1 VGPALVILLCFF
13 PWLQLVEAQGD
24 QEEGEVQIEPS
35 EGEIQPGATIRFTF
49 PTAMVAADRLD
60 VANQPLP
67 FQSEPKLQGEF
78 LWKSPTE
85 GAFTIREVV
94 AGASYHLTLVPG
106 LVDVDGKPV
115 KAANWSADFTAPTF
129 SVSSDFEESAH
140 INSRVQ
146 VPLGSTYEVKLAEVA
161 EHAYFQD
168 RDSRQRFAA
177 EAIQTNENPVEAK
190 VFRVA
195 PREPLPVD
203 RIYDLVVDGLLDSKT
218 RQPLAYPK
226 VFPIGK
232 AAPLKIEWVGAF
244 NHPLQEPEIHI
255 KFTDSVE
262 PSEATI
268 PGNVRIEP
276 AVPNLRLLASGDE
289 IVAKGDFDQAQRY
302 RVTVSPDLKGER
314 GYSLAAESRWGATFH
329 AKEPCVV
336 FPYSELFLR
345 ARQELRFSFLQIN
358 TPKLTWKLAGI
369 PLEKLGAVRSRLTEF
384 TREQIDPLTGKPEQ
398 DPRTGFHKAY
408 PTELLI
414 DAFDL
419 PVATRGE
426 FDASLGNAETLR
438 EIRCTTSAPISGPYL
453 LEVSSTLDNGHVVG
467 NRSIVFVSD
476 FIVSEKRTPTTVI
489 VRLAKMSDAQPV
501 SGVTVRAITA
511 DNIELERAVTNK
523 EGIAT
528 FPRQELVS
536 SKGSRVAFYVADT
549 ANGIVVR
556 SESAEGA
563 FNSGNDV
570 ATPLAR
576 NRAAIVTDRNLY
588 RPGQTVKM
596 KGMTRIA
603 TATGL
608 NVPAER
614 RIQWRIVEGEGNQ
627 VAGEGTVALSE
638 SGGWEASWNVP
649 EKTATGH
656 YDILC
661 GVGDKDY
668 AGSAGINIEEYRV
681 PLFSVVLDS
690 KREIGT
696 TSHVRLSSAYFH
708 GAPNAGARV
717 HWQATWTAI
726 AETSTDN
733 SKCYNARSEVGP
745 RIDPDTE
752 QVKSIE
758 GDTSLDA
765 RGLASL
771 ECESPFKENAA
782 IGHAS
787 VVWRADVTSV
797 DGQTITGGTLSD
809 VYSARARLAV
819 RASEGNA
826 PEKVV
831 RVKIEALD
839 FDDQSVGDIPVRVD
853 LYHVVSKTVKEQV
866 GPFVYHYRNTDQF
879 TKVASQD
886 AKTPNELSFS
896 VQDTGI
902 YVPAVSTSDLH
913 TPLVS
918 DDTTVTGEE
927 YAELPVENETGLE
940 IDHRTEP
947 FKPGETAVLTTKSP
961 FAGMAWVS
969 VETDEILDTF
979 LVPLAGNAGRIEL
992 AIKPEYA
999 PNAFV
1004 SIYLTRP
1011 GGDQGLPRERFAFT
1025 ELAVQRP
1032 DRQLKIESRC
1042 TAAGST
1048 QNTIA
1053 TAGEITVRPGQTVRG
1068 DLRVTSDGK
1077 PVAGADLAVF
1087 VVDDAVLKLGDW
1099 HLPDLFG
1106 SFYYQRQFGVRSF
1119 HSLSA
1124 YTEEIARRSLTQK
1137 GFVIGDG
1144 GAPRNGNVLTPRKEF
1159 RTLAFWQAD
1168 LVTDPGGNATF
1179 QFSAPDN
1186 LTAYRVVAV
1195 GQTKEGQFG
1204 GDASVTLKV
1213 SKPVLVEPALTRFLR
1228 NGDQVEL
1235 RAVVHQNFANSDK
1248 IRVCCFSDQNCQ
1260 LTDATESTQLVEKDV
1275 PAVFRFKAKVSDSQ
1289 LDPAKIRFEA
1299 VAQSD
1304 PQMADSVELSLPVE
1318 PPTIKRTESVA
1329 GTFEGPDFDARSV
1342 MPKSWN
1348 QGCGTVDLTVS
1359 TSPWLPK
1366 IVGLPT
1372 ILNYPHGCFEQIS
1385 SRILGYALM
1394 GNLLAYL
1401 PEADARDA
1409 EYRAVIEKG
1418 IHQFE
1423 ESLLENGMLPYWPG
1437 GRSENPFATIQALWA
1452 INEGA
1457 NAGFEVPERLTHEL
1471 QTSVTNI
1478 IQGRAHAPQFDRVF
1492 ALFVLSQGT
1501 TTEDFKATAEDLYL
1515 RRNEAG
1521 DEGRALLAL
1530 ALRQLGIMP
1539 KEQEQ
1544 LLREID
1550 APPKDRAFDPV
1561 SFTSTTRAE
1570 AINAVAFQTIAP
1582 TLGNPNRPQRVRDRL
1597 LALMN
1602 SSASLST
1609 QENLWLLLA
1618 FKSMLGSEQT
1628 APLQIADAHSI
1639 PSKNHRSA
1647 AWLNLQLTNVQAFK
1661 DLGRTN
1667 LTYLIKAVY
1676 TSDAVETDRADRGFR
1691 VERVVRN
1698 LTDPKRSGS
1707 ADAPFKLGDQI
1718 LVTYRVSTQKL
1729 QSYVALE
1736 DSLPAG
1742 LETVNPDLA
1751 MIGKFFSMPPADPG
1765 DNLLS
1770 LSHSELRDR
1779 STLLYFDTLSPG
1791 TGTYSVLA
1799 RATAAGSFR
1808 WPATQVVPMYDS
1820 RFSGLSPSSLCVIS
1834 GE

>member
-1 VGPALVILLCFF
+1 MRPVLVILLCFF
-13 PWLQLVEAQGD
+13 PWLQLVQAQGD
-24 QEEGEVQIEPS
+24 QEVQIEPS

-60 VANQPLP
+60 VANQPVP

-85 GAFTIREVV
+85 GVFTIREVV
-94 AGASYHLTLVPG
+94 AGASYHLTLTTG
-106 LVDVDGKPV
+106 LLDIEGNPV
-115 KAANWSADFTAPTF
+115 NAADWSADFTTPTF
-129 SVSSDFEESAH
+129 TVSTDFEESEH
-140 INSRVQ
+140 LNSGVQ
-146 VPLGSTYEVKLAEVA
+146 VPLESRYEVKLAEVA
-161 EHAYFQD
+161 EHAFFQD

-177 EAIQTNENPVEAK
+177 EAIQTAENSTEAK
-190 VFRVA
+190 AFRVA
-195 PREPLPVD
+195 PREPLPVG
-203 RIYDLVVDGLLDSKT
+203 RTYDLVISGLLDSKS

-244 NHPLQEPEIHI
+244 NHPLEEAEIRI
-255 KFTDSVE
+255 KFSDSIE
-262 PSEATI
+262 PSQATA

-289 IVAKGDFDQAQRY
+289 IVAKGDFDQAQHY

-314 GYSLAAESRWGATFH
+314 GYALGAESRWGATFH
-329 AKEPCVV
+329 AKEPCIV

-358 TPKLTWKLAGI
+358 TPKLAWKLARI
-369 PLEKLGAVRSRLTEF
+369 PLEKVGAVRSRLTEF
-384 TREQIDPLTGKPEQ
+384 TREQLDPLTGKPEL

-408 PTELLI
+408 ATELLI

-419 PVATRGE
+419 PVVASGDV
-426 FDASLGNAETLR
+426 DASLGNAETLR
-438 EIRCTTSAPISGPYL
+438 EIHCTTSAPISGPYL
-453 LEVSSTLDNGHVVG
+453 LEASSTLENGHVVG

-476 FIVSEKRTPTTVI
+476 FIVSEKRSPTTAI

-501 SGVTVRAITA
+501 SGVTVRAVTA
-511 DNIELERAVTNK
+511 DNIELVRAVTDK
-523 EGIAT
+523 DGIAT
-528 FPRQELVS
+528 FPRQELFS
-536 SKGSRVAFYVADT
+536 PKGPRVAFYVADT
-549 ANGIVVR
+549 PNGVVVR

-563 FNSGNDV
+563 FESGNDI
-570 ATPLAR
+570 ATPQAR

-596 KGMTRIA
+596 KGMMRTA
-603 TATGL
+603 TANGL
-608 NVPAER
+608 SLPAER

-627 VAGEGTVALSE
+627 VAGEGTAALSDN
-638 SGGWEASWNVP
+638 GGWEASWNVP
-649 EKTATGH
+649 EKAATGH
-656 YDILC
+656 YEILC
-661 GVGDKDY
+661 GIGDKDY
-668 AGSAGINIEEYRV
+668 AGSAGVNIEEYRV
-681 PLFSVVLDS
+681 PLFSVVLES
-690 KREIGT
+690 EREIGT

-717 HWQATWTAI
+717 HWQATWTAT
-726 AETSTDN
+726 AETNGD
-733 SKCYNARSEVGP
+733 SKCYNARTEVGP
-745 RIDPDTE
+745 RLDPYAE
-752 QVKSIE
+752 LVKSIE
-758 GDTSLDA
+758 GDTGLDA
-765 RGLASL
+765 RGLAAL

-782 IGHAS
+782 IGHVS

-797 DGQTITGGTLSD
+797 DGQTITGGALTD
-809 VYSARARLAV
+809 VYSGRARLAV
-819 RASEGNA
+819 RAGQGTG
-826 PEKVV
+826 PEKSVQI
-831 RVKIEALD
+831 KIDALD
-839 FDDQSVGDIPVRVD
+839 FDDQSVHDIPVRVD

-879 TKVASQD
+879 TKIASRD
-886 AKTPNELSFS
+886 AKTPSELTFP
-896 VQDTGI
+896 VLDTGD
-902 YVPAVSTSDLH
+902 YVAAVSSPDLH

-918 DDTTVTGEE
+918 DETTVTGEE
-927 YAELPVENETGLE
+927 FAELPVENETSLE
-940 IDHRTEP
+940 IDHQTEP

-961 FAGMAWVS
+961 FAGVAWVS

-992 AIKPEYA
+992 PIKPEYA

-1011 GGDQGLPRERFAFT
+1011 GGDHGLPRERFAFT
-1025 ELAVQRP
+1025 ELAIQRP

-1042 TAAGST
+1042 TVPGST
-1048 QNTIA
+1048 PNA
-1053 TAGEITVRPGQTVRG
+1053 TAVGITVRPGQTVHG

-1099 HLPDLFG
+1099 HLPDLSG
-1106 SFYYQRQFGVRSF
+1106 SFYYPHLFGVRSF

-1144 GAPRNGNVLTPRKEF
+1144 GEPRSGNVLTPRKEF

-1168 LVTDPGGNATF
+1168 LITDQGGNATF
-1179 QFSAPDN
+1179 EFSAPDN
-1186 LTAYRVVAV
+1186 LTAYRFVAV
-1195 GQTKEGQFG
+1195 GQTKAGQFG

-1213 SKPVLVEPALTRFLR
+1213 SKPVLVEPALARFLR

-1235 RAVVHQNFANSDK
+1235 RAVVHQNFATSDK
-1248 IRVCCFSDQNCQ
+1248 IRVRCFSDPNCS
-1260 LTDATESTQLVEKDV
+1260 LTDAAESTQLVEKDV
-1275 PAVFRFKAKVSDSQ
+1275 PAVFRFKAKVSDGGT
-1289 LDPAKIRFEA
+1289 DPAKIRFEA
-1299 VAQSD
+1299 VAQSN
-1304 PQMADSVELSLPVE
+1304 PEMADSVELSLPVE
-1318 PPTIKRTESVA
+1318 PPTIKRTESLA
-1329 GTFEGPDFDARSV
+1329 GTFEGPGFDARSV
-1342 MPKSWN
+1342 MPKSWS
-1348 QGCGTVDLTVS
+1348 QGRGTLDLTVS

-1366 IVGLPT
+1366 IVGLPA

-1385 SRILGYALM
+1385 SRILGYALT
-1394 GNLLAYL
+1394 GNLLAYF
-1401 PEADARDA
+1401 PEGDARDA

-1418 IHQFE
+1418 IRQFD
-1423 ESLLENGMLPYWPG
+1423 ESLLQNGMLPYWPG
-1437 GRSENPFATIQALWA
+1437 GRLENPFATIQALWA

-1457 NAGFEVPERLTHEL
+1457 NAGFEIPERLTHEL
-1471 QTSVTNI
+1471 QTAVTNI
-1478 IQGRAHAPQFDRVF
+1478 IQGRAHAPPFDRVF

-1501 TTEDFKATAEDLYL
+1501 ASEDFKAPAEDLYL

-1521 DEGRALLAL
+1521 DEARALLAL
-1530 ALRQLGIMP
+1530 ALHQLDIMP

-1550 APPKDRAFDPV
+1550 APPKERAFDPV

-1570 AINAVAFQTIAP
+1570 AVSAVAFQTIAP
-1582 TLGNPNRPQRVRDRL
+1582 TLGNPTRPQRVRDRL

-1618 FKSMLGSEQT
+1618 FKSMLGADQT
-1628 APLQIADAHSI
+1628 APLQITDAHSI
-1639 PSKNHRSA
+1639 LSKNHRSA
-1647 AWLNLQLTNVQAFK
+1647 AWLNLQLTDVPALK
-1661 DLGRTN
+1661 DLGRSD
-1667 LTYLIKAVY
+1667 LTYLMKVVY
-1676 TSDAVETDRADRGFR
+1676 TTDAVETDRVDRGFR

-1718 LVTYRVSTQKL
+1718 LVTYRITTQKL
-1729 QSYVALE
+1729 QNYVALE

-1751 MIGKFFSMPPADPG
+1751 MIGKFFSIPPPDPG

-1779 STLLYFDTLSPG
+1779 STLLYFDTVSPG
-1791 TGTYSVLA
+1791 TGTYSILA

-1834 GE
+1834 GD